1 LIFSV
6 ENSPIV
12 GNSFTESCSDW
23 RDGTFEL
30 FKDWAAKQFGI
41 KELETDDEAEV
52 PVRKRKAKSLEFE
65 RNENGVLV
73 LEDKSGIA
81 KDVQRTVRGYVGA
94 VYSQ

>member
-23 RDGTFEL
+23 REGTFEL
-30 FKDWAAKQFGI
+30 FKDWASKQFGV
-41 KELETDDEAEV
+41 KELETDDEADV
-52 PVRKRKAKSLEFE
+52 PARNRKANSLVFE
-65 RNENGVLV
+65 KNEDGVFILD
-73 LEDKSGIA
+73 DKSGIA
-81 KDVQRTVRGYVGA
+81 KDIQRTVRGYLGA